1 METTKEQHSQEK
13 EKHNHDH
20 DHNHGKMPIILY
32 FIGLALAIVALF
44 LSGEYQLIKNIMFSL
59 ATISA
64 GYHVIVLEGLGE
76 TIENTKANT
85 NDNIKLQPKCHTLM
99 GIAAIGASEIGN
111 FWEGTLLIRI
121 FSGAHFLEDYSEGK
135 SK

>member
-76 TIENTKANT
+76 TIENTKANNKFT
-85 NDNIKLQPKCHTLM
+85 PNSHILM
-99 GIAAIGASEIGN
+99 GLAAIGASAIGN
-111 FWEGTLLIRI
+111 F
-121 FSGAHFLEDYSEGK
+121 GK
-135 SK
+135 ERC

>member
-1 METTKEQHSQEK
+1 MQGTKKVNKNQRNLIRKVIEMETTKEQHSQEK

-64 GYHVIVLEGLGE
+64 GYHVIVLEGLG
-76 TIENTKANT
+76 NN
-85 NDNIKLQPKCHTLM
+85 
-99 GIAAIGASEIGN
+99 
-111 FWEGTLLIRI
+111 
-121 FSGAHFLEDYSEGK
+121 
-135 SK
+135 